1 MLYNTKTVYCWA
13 KGLPLGIIVI
23 AVIVVAHSSLLN
35 MVGIILNL
43 NIVLAC
49 SNTDLYYCSFE

>member
-1 MLYNTKTVYCWA
+1 MLYNTKTVCCWG
-13 KGLPLGIIVI
+13 KGFPLELIVI

-35 MVGIILNL
+35 MVGIILKL

-49 SNTDLYYCSFE
+49 SNTDLCDYL